1 MKKLLLG
8 SLLLI
13 GGGMIAH
20 AQCGKKV
27 VITSSKTEHLDAD
40 STVQRTDDEL
50 CTVEF
55 DKDTMNV
62 AISNNN
68 NGTQTM
74 KGAVKS
80 YSCDWS
86 TPFKEGKTVLKAS
99 LTGDDGNQHNI
110 TITVTGKAGKIGF
123 LAEVEGDPEKIRL
136 VVDKFQEKQ

>member
-1 MKKLLLG
+1 MKKLLLS

-27 VITSSKTEHLDAD
+27 VITSSKTEHLGAD
-40 STVQRTDDEL
+40 SVVQRTDDETV
-50 CTVEF
+50 TVEF
-55 DKDTMNV
+55 DKDSLNV
-62 AISNNN
+62 AINSSDGNH
-68 NGTQTM
+68 QTM
-74 KGAVKS
+74 KGTVKS

-86 TPFKEGKTVLKAS
+86 TPFKDGKTVLKAS
-99 LTGDDGNQHNI
+99 LTGDDGNPHNL

-123 LAEVEGDPEKIRL
+123 LAEVEGEPEKIRL